1 MVKMAGTGISF
12 NSVVPGVDEV
22 ADYVFRDQSLK
33 PVLGVV
39 R

>member
-12 NSVVPGVDEV
+12 NSVTPGLDEV
-22 ADYVFRDQSLK
+22 ADYVFRDTSLK
-33 PVLGVV
+33 PVLEVV